1 MKTIFLCFVCV
12 MALQYSSQAQASVT
26 AADAAKYMGKR
37 ITVCDKVYGGRYFEH
52 SDNTPTLLNMGAAYP
67 NNPFTFVIQGE
78 NRKKFSYKPEE
89 WLVNKEVC
97 VTGEI
102 IEFKGKPEML
112 VSDSTQVFIK
122 K

>member
-1 MKTIFLCFVCV
+1 MKTISFCFVF
-12 MALQYSSQAQASVT
+12 MLALQFSLLGQSSVT
-26 AADAAKYMGKR
+26 AADAAKYMGKK

-52 SDNTPTLLNMGAAYP
+52 SENAPTLLNMGAAYP

-89 WLVNKEVC
+89 WLINKDVC

-112 VSDSTQVFIK
+112 LSDSTQLVIK